1 MASSESSKTVFLA
14 MSVNFSI
21 GVAKSIIATITMSSA
36 MFSEA
41 VHSFVDTGNQFLLW
55 FGIKQAKKSNPK
67 IYPLGRGREEYF
79 WTLVVAVLIFTIGG
93 LVSLEH
99 GIESLSH
106 PKKLENLSI
115 SLTLLI
121 VSIILESYVLKKA
134 ISELKR
140 GKAKNKGILKLLKES
155 TDGPLIA
162 IVVEDFAATLGLIF
176 ALVGTVLSFI
186 TQNSVYDS
194 ISAIS
199 IGILLMVSGIFL
211 GYEMKH
217 LITGESISNE
227 KLKKIK
233 QLISSN
239 EQVLNLSNLKIL
251 PIGSNQ
257 YLALINLDYRDS
269 LKDEEII
276 TVNSSLINSIKNSEP
291 SISEIYFNPQK
302 DIIILWKLIKTICRK
317 SKFK

>member
-1 MASSESSKTVFLA
+1 MASNESSKTVFLA

-21 GVAKSIIATITMSSA
+21 GIAKSAIATITMSSA

-41 VHSFVDTGNQFLLW
+41 IHSFVDTGNQLLLW
-55 FGIKQAKKSNPK
+55 FGINQSKKVNPK
-67 IYPLGRGREEYF
+67 IYPLGRGKEEYF

-115 SLTLLI
+115 SIALL
-121 VSIILESYVLKKA
+121 VTSMILESYVLKKA
-134 ISELKR
+134 ITELKK
-140 GKAKNKGILKLLKES
+140 GKDSDKGVMKLLKES

-162 IVVEDFAATLGLIF
+162 IVVEDFAATLGLFI
-176 ALVGTVLSFI
+176 ALIGTLLSSI
-186 TQNSVYDS
+186 LQNSIYDS

-217 LITGESISNE
+217 LITGESISPDR
-227 KLKKIK
+227 LRKIEII
-233 QLISSN
+233 ISSN
-239 EQVLNLSNLKIL
+239 KNVSTLLNIKVI
-251 PIGSNQ
+251 PIGSKQ
-257 YLALINLDYRDS
+257 YLALVMLDYKDS
-269 LKDEEII
+269 LEDQEI
-276 TVNSSLINSIKNSEP
+276 VEINNIIKNKINEIEST
-291 SISEIYFNPQK
+291 IFEIYFNPQ
-302 DIIILWKLIKTICRK
+302 
-317 SKFK
+317 

>member
-121 VSIILESYVLKKA
+121 VSIILESYVL
-134 ISELKR
+134 SELKR

-291 SISEIYFNPQK
+291 SISEIYFNPQ
-302 DIIILWKLIKTICRK
+302 
-317 SKFK
+317 

>member
-257 YLALINLDYRDS
+257 YLALINLYYRDS

-291 SISEIYFNPQK
+291 SISEIYFNPQ
-302 DIIILWKLIKTICRK
+302 
-317 SKFK
+317 

>member
-1 MASSESSKTVFLA
+1 LLDGLLMATNESSKTVFLA

-21 GVAKSIIATITMSSA
+21 GIAKSIIATITMSSA

-41 VHSFVDTGNQFLLW
+41 IHSFVDTGNQFLLW
-55 FGIKQAKKSNPK
+55 FGIKQSKKVDAR

-106 PKKLENLSI
+106 PKKLENLAISI
-115 SLTLLI
+115 TLLI

-134 ISELKR
+134 ITELKK
-140 GKAKNKGILKLLKES
+140 GQDNKKGVVGLLKES

-162 IVVEDFAATLGLIF
+162 IVVVEDFAATLGLVI
-176 ALVGTVLSFI
+176 ALVGTILSSL
-186 TQNSVYDS
+186 TQNSIYDS

-199 IGILLMVSGIFL
+199 IGVLLMVSGLFL

-217 LITGESISNE
+217 LITGESISQE
-227 KLKKIK
+227 KLKLIENIINKNENISKITD
-233 QLISSN
+233 
-239 EQVLNLSNLKIL
+239 LKIL
-251 PIGSNQ
+251 PIGSKQ
-257 YLALINLDYRDS
+257 YLALVKLDYKDS
-269 LKDEEII
+269 LGDIDIVEINTALKNEIVETESTI
-276 TVNSSLINSIKNSEP
+276 T
-291 SISEIYFNPQK
+291 EIYFNPQ
-302 DIIILWKLIKTICRK
+302 
-317 SKFK
+317 

>member
-1 MASSESSKTVFLA
+1 MATNESSKTVFLA

-21 GVAKSIIATITMSSA
+21 GIAKSIIATITMSSA

-41 VHSFVDTGNQFLLW
+41 IHSFVDTGNQFLLW
-55 FGIKQAKKSNPK
+55 FGIKQSKKVDAR

-106 PKKLENLSI
+106 PKKLENLAISI
-115 SLTLLI
+115 TLLI

-134 ISELKR
+134 ITELKK
-140 GKAKNKGILKLLKES
+140 GQDNKKGVVGLLKES

-162 IVVEDFAATLGLIF
+162 IVVEDFAATLGLVI
-176 ALVGTVLSFI
+176 ALVGTILSSV
-186 TQNSVYDS
+186 TQNSIYDS

-199 IGILLMVSGIFL
+199 IGVLLMVSGLFL

-217 LITGESISNE
+217 LITGESISQE
-227 KLKKIK
+227 KLKLIENIINKNENISKITD
-233 QLISSN
+233 
-239 EQVLNLSNLKIL
+239 LKIL
-251 PIGSNQ
+251 PIGSKQ
-257 YLALINLDYRDS
+257 YLALVKLDYKDS
-269 LKDEEII
+269 LGDIDIVEINTALKNEIVETESTI
-276 TVNSSLINSIKNSEP
+276 T
-291 SISEIYFNPQK
+291 EIYFNPQ
-302 DIIILWKLIKTICRK
+302 
-317 SKFK
+317 